1 MTLQCAT
8 AKNSSSKARGSA
20 RRGGSV
26 SLPQSHF
33 LQRGVLQGRL
43 IRFAAFGCYGSA
55 KCASTLCSHLNRNL
69 PSFLHTCY
77 LSSPTLT
84 NEEMR
89 NDGFYSFLSN
99 SITKGLQNLILNS
112 KILQYLDMS

>member
-1 MTLQCAT
+1 MCLCR
-8 AKNSSSKARGSA
+8 KGYS
-20 RRGGSV
+20 
-26 SLPQSHF
+26 

-55 KCASTLCSHLNRNL
+55 KCASTLCSHLNCNL

-89 NDGFYSFLSN
+89 NDFIGFYCRFVYCEGSADESN
-99 SITKGLQNLILNS
+99 GEKVGKNFVFHEKVVPLHR
-112 KILQYLDMS
+112 